1 MQAHGVKAAN
11 ALKTSI
17 WLSNTLVWS
26 TKVYSNRK
34 KTTFGAIIMATIK
47 KLFFHQLAK
56 NSLFWLCLFSYYV
69 LTVDWEMY
77 LTMEEVIA
85 TFIIKV
91 SIQILTYLSVTFIIQ
106 HLLNKDKPVYAL
118 VLFIA
123 ALLIFYTIYILC
135 QMFYLEAKFP
145 ESYVT
150 FYKVCPDSSF
160 YGRLTN
166 FQTFIS
172 KSLFFL
178 NPTFILLAFSYYKE
192 QQRLSKL
199 NQEKKTGELKALK
212 NQLNPHFLFN
222 TLNNLYALS
231 LKKSDK
237 APEVISKLSDILDY
251 MLYRCDETF
260 VSIHKEIELIQNY
273 LALEKIRYSDRVDI
287 TFTHSIDNGAKIAPL
302 LLLTFIENAFK
313 HGVVQ
318 ELNMAKINIDIVA
331 KNKQIKIIVMNTK
344 PKALVENDTAKSR
357 IGLSNVKQ
365 QLALIYQNEFD
376 LKMDD
381 TAEAYTIELILPYK

>member
-1 MQAHGVKAAN
+1 
-11 ALKTSI
+11 
-17 WLSNTLVWS
+17 
-26 TKVYSNRK
+26 
-34 KTTFGAIIMATIK
+34 MATIK
-47 KLFFHQLAK
+47 KMFFNKLAK
-56 NSLFWLCLFSYYV
+56 TILFWICLFAYYV
-69 LTVDWEMY
+69 FTADWDVY
-77 LTMEEVIA
+77 LTMEEVVA
-85 TFIIKV
+85 SFAIKV
-91 SIQILTYLSVTFIIQ
+91 SMQILVYFSVLFSIKT
-106 HLLNKDKPVYAL
+106 LLNKDKPVYAFALIL
-118 VLFIA
+118 VSLFMCYI
-123 ALLIFYTIYILC
+123 IYILF
-135 QMFYLEAKFP
+135 QMYYLEPNFP

-150 FYKVCPDSSF
+150 FYKNCPDSSF
-160 YGRLTN
+160 YGRITN
-166 FQTFIS
+166 FHVFIS

-192 QQRLSKL
+192 QQRLSKI

-222 TLNNLYALS
+222 TLNNLYTLS

-273 LALEKIRYSDRVDI
+273 LALEKIRYGDRVDI
-287 TFTHSIDNGAKIAPL
+287 SFTHSIDNGAKIAPL

-318 ELNMAKINIDIVA
+318 ELNKAKINIDIA
-331 KNKQIKIIVMNTK
+331 AANKQIKIVVMNTK
-344 PKALVENDTAKSR
+344 PKGFVEDATEKSK

-376 LKMDD
+376 LKIDD
-381 TAEAYTIELILPYK
+381 NPDAYTIELLLPYK

>member
-1 MQAHGVKAAN
+1 
-11 ALKTSI
+11 
-17 WLSNTLVWS
+17 
-26 TKVYSNRK
+26 
-34 KTTFGAIIMATIK
+34 MATIK
-47 KLFFHQLAK
+47 KMFFNKLAK
-56 NSLFWLCLFSYYV
+56 NSLFWLCLFGYYV
-69 LTVDWEMY
+69 LTADWEVY
-77 LTMEEVIA
+77 LTMEEIIA
-85 TFIIKV
+85 SFTIKV
-91 SIQILTYLSVTFIIQ
+91 SAQILTYSSVLFIIK
-106 HLLNKDKPVYAL
+106 HALNKDKPVYAFI
-118 VLFIA
+118 LFIVT
-123 ALLIFYTIYILC
+123 LYIIYTIYILF
-135 QMFYLEAKFP
+135 QMYYLEIKFP

-150 FYKVCPDSSF
+150 FYKICPDSSF
-160 YGRLTN
+160 YGRITN
-166 FQTFIS
+166 FHTFIS
-172 KSLFFL
+172 KALFFL

-199 NQEKKTGELKALK
+199 NQEKKSGELKALK

-260 VSIHKEIELIQNY
+260 VSIHKEIELIHNY

-287 TFTHSIDNGAKIAPL
+287 SFTHTIDNGAKIAPL

-318 ELNMAKINIDIVA
+318 ELNKAKINIDIAA
-331 KNKQIKIIVMNTK
+331 KNKQIKIVVMNTK
-344 PKALVENDTAKSR
+344 PQGLIENTTEKSK

-381 TAEAYTIELILPYK
+381 TAEAYTIELTLPYK